1 MSTTPQPIS
10 TIKSDF
16 SWLQHHLVVAFLALV
31 ISAALVYG
39 AVNTV
44 DGIITRHDEKK
55 DAIIQKILDDS
66 KANQAAALATMSDY
80 QKANALK
87 DAQTQAT
94 IDSLLAQVAADRAAL
109 KQQLQKDSTLDAQGA
124 AARLVEQEH
133 ANPSQ
138 AKAVGDTVVVD
149 LPLTRQIVS
158 DLDKKADDEKEL
170 TNTNAQLDAQKTL
183 TADAKQN
190 FENAQKVIAAD
201 KDTLIKQIQADAAD
215 CKVQVDKER
224 TAGNKKGFWGY
235 VAGVA
240 SAALLLLHH

>member
-1 MSTTPQPIS
+1 MSTETQAIG
-10 TIKSDF
+10 TIKRDF
-16 SWLQHHLVVAFLALV
+16 SWLQHHLVVAVGALI

-39 AVNTV
+39 AVNMV

-66 KANQAAALATMSDY
+66 KANQAAILAKMSDD
-80 QKANALK
+80 QKANAIK

-94 IDSLLAQVAADRAAL
+94 IDSLLAQVAADRVAL

-149 LPLTRQIVS
+149 LPLTRQIVG
-158 DLDKKADDEKEL
+158 DLDKYVEAQKEL
-170 TNTNAQLDAQKTL
+170 VNAAAQLEAQKTL

-190 FENAQKVIAAD
+190 FDNAQKVIAAD
-201 KDTLIKQIQADAAD
+201 KDTLAAQIKADAAD
-215 CKVQVDKER
+215 CKVQVDKANA
-224 TAGNKKGFWGY
+224 AGNKKGFWGY
-235 VAGVA
+235 VAGII
-240 SAALLLLHH
+240 SGILLRK